1 MENYTGK
8 RLDGRYEIHEVLGV
22 GGMAVVYK
30 AYDNI
35 DDRTVA
41 VKILKEEYLA
51 SEEFRRRFKNESK
64 AIAVLSHPNI
74 VRVYDVSYG
83 ETLQYIVMEYVEGI
97 TLKEYIEQQGKL
109 EIREAV
115 HFTMQIL
122 RALQHAHDK
131 GVVHRD
137 IKPQNILLL
146 SNGNIKVTDFGIAR
160 FSNEQKTMT
169 GSAIGSV
176 HYISPEQAR
185 GDTIDDK
192 TDIYAVGV
200 VLYEMLTGKVPFE
213 SDSSVSVALMQLSKE
228 PTPPR
233 ELNPN
238 IPVGLE
244 QVVMRAMQKNVHDRY
259 QSAAEMLLDIEEF
272 KRNPGVKFRE
282 DYFVDKAP
290 TKPISAVTPPVINTP
305 PADEPDEDEK
315 SFDYQAGRSAPIIKG
330 VIIGVV
336 AMLLIVL
343 AAFYFGTTKLN
354 GSKLTVPNF
363 MGKNYALD
371 IAGNSNYSQFDISV
385 EYVQNSTY
393 EDGIV
398 ISQEPRPNQKID
410 KRKNQILISVASTVE
425 MVTVPDVV
433 GNTYVEAKK
442 ILENRGFT
450 VTATP
455 QTSAEVEFGTVIS
468 TDPQANISVEEGS
481 NIIIF
486 YASDSKLNEVPEL
499 IGWDYETAKS
509 LLESVGLEID
519 ENGIRYEDSTEKYG
533 TVIDQSIDAGEKVES
548 GKKIALILSSGNP
561 PTTEPEETKVTVS
574 ISLPSRGTTSSVT
587 ATLNSAVVYDDTLL
601 LDGSVCTFPVSGSG
615 ESNYLKV
622 MVDGSLYYTC
632 VIDFTKSPPEMKG
645 GEYRTSGGFGR
656 ALMPSVRGMSKET
669 AVETLKAAGFYN
681 IDFNYTVTDSSL
693 NEGKVSAQS
702 PAPSSDSLFPTRYDT
717 STKVIL
723 TIYLYEGETDEQS
736 E

>member
-8 RLDGRYEIHEVLGV
+8 RLDGRYEIHEVIGV

-41 VKILKEEYLA
+41 VKVLKEEYLA

-131 GVVHRD
+131 GIVHRD

-200 VLYEMLTGKVPFE
+200 VLYEMLTGRVPFE

-238 IPVGLE
+238 IPIGLE

-290 TKPISAVTPPVINTP
+290 TRPVSAVVPPVVN
-305 PADEPDEDEK
+305 PAPVAETDDDTETE
-315 SFDYQAGRSAPIIKG
+315 YQAAKSAPVIKG
-330 VIIGVV
+330 IIIGV
-336 AMLLIVL
+336 ATMLLIVL

-354 GSKLTVPNF
+354 GSRLTVPNF
-363 MGKNYALD
+363 MGKNYALE
-371 IAGNSNYSQFDISV
+371 IAGNSDYSQFDISV

-410 KRKNQILISVASTVE
+410 RRKNQILISVASTVE

-519 ENGIRYEDSTEKYG
+519 ENSTRYEDSTEKYG

-548 GKKIALILSSGNP
+548 GKKIALILSSGNA
-561 PTTEPEETKVTVS
+561 PTTEPEETSVRVS

-587 ATLNSAVVYDDTLL
+587 ATLNSSVVYDDTRL
-601 LDGSVCTFPVSGSG
+601 LDGSVCSFDVSGSG

-645 GEYRTSGGFGR
+645 GEYRTSGMGAR
-656 ALMPSVRGMSKET
+656 ALMPSVRGMSKDS

-702 PAPSSDSLFPTRYDT
+702 PAPSSDSLFPTRYET
-717 STKVIL
+717 GTKVIL
-723 TIYLYEGETDEQS
+723 TIYLYEGENDEQS